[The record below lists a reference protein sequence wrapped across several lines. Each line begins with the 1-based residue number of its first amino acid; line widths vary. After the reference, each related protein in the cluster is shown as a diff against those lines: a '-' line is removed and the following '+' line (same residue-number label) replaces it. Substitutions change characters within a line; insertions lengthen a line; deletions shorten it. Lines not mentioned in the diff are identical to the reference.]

1 MAPESSMD
9 REKVFLTREKETLLI
24 ALYGKALES
33 RRPDSVL
40 GDRFA
45 DEATKRIDY
54 NFARLKIDRNM
65 GVGLALR
72 AKTLDDWVRA
82 FLANHPNAVVLHL
95 GCGLDTRVFRIDPPA
110 GTEWL
115 DVDFPEVVELRRR
128 LYPFRENCRLI
139 ATSVTEADWLARVP
153 RDRPAIVVAEGLTPY
168 LTAYEGAQL
177 FSRLVGHLRAGGEL
191 VCDAYSDLGLKFVR
205 QIPSFRVTGA
215 EVHWAINDPRDLE
228 RAVSGLELVENI
240 PAYRPEH
247 IGRMDW
253 SARWIALMW
262 NLIPPLRRVGRLVR
276 FRF

>member
-1 MAPESSMD
+1 MD

-45 DEATKRIDY
+45 DEATRRIDY
-54 NFARLKIDRNM
+54 NFARLKVDRNM

-82 FLANHPNAVVLHL
+82 FLANHPDAVVLHL
-95 GCGLDTRVFRIDPPA
+95 GCGLDTRVFRIDPPS
-110 GTEWL
+110 GIEWL

-139 ATSVTEADWLARVP
+139 ATSVTERDWLARVP
-153 RDRPAIVVAEGLTPY
+153 RDRPTIVVAEGLTPY

-177 FSRLVGHLRAGGEL
+177 FSRLVAHLRAGGEL

-205 QIPSFRVTGA
+205 QIPSFRATGA

-253 SARWIALMW
+253 SARWITLVW
-262 NLIPPLRRVGRLVR
+262 NLVPPLRKVGRLLRYR
-276 FRF
+276 F